1 MNYILH
7 LNAVFEQFSKDS
19 RLNPTHISLYMAL
32 FQFWNIN
39 RFPNKF
45 HISRDEVMQ
54 LAKIG
59 SKATYHKCLS
69 NLNDWKY
76 ILYFPSYNPFKGSEI
91 SLLVF
96 GTTTKQVVDKSKTS
110 NEQAVVSNTNNNKQK
125 TNLNKRGTPKNELE
139 VLSFFKAKNKS
150 SKEGL
155 KFYHHYQ
162 SLGWKIN
169 GKAVISDWRA
179 LAEKWLING
188 IEVKQFETLSHA
200 NSHGA
205 KDNLKITKDKNYGEP
220 L

>member
-76 ILYFPSYNPFKGSEI
+76 ILYFPSHNPFKGSEI

-96 GTTTKQVVDKSKTS
+96 GTTTKQVVDKSETS

-188 IEVKQFETLSHA
+188 IEVKQFETLSHT
-200 NSHGA
+200 NRHGA
-205 KDNLKITKDKNYGEP
+205 KDNLKTTKDKNYGEP

>member
-91 SLLVF
+91 TLLVF
-96 GTTTKQVVDKSKTS
+96 GTTTKQVVDNPETS

-150 SKEGL
+150 TKEGL
-155 KFYHHYQ
+155 RFYHHYQ

-169 GKAVISDWRA
+169 GKAVITDWKA

-188 IEVKQFETLSHA
+188 IEVKHFETVSHPD
-200 NSHGA
+200 SYRGR
-205 KDNLKITKDKNYGEP
+205 DNLKITKDKNYGEP

>member
-1 MNYILH
+1 MNYIVH

-39 RFPNKF
+39 RFPKKF
-45 HISRDEVMQ
+45 YISREEVMQ
-54 LAKIG
+54 MAKIG
-59 SKATYHKCLS
+59 SKTTYHRCLR
-69 NLNDWKY
+69 NLDDWKY
-76 ILYFPSYNPFKGSEI
+76 LVYFPSHNPFKGSEI
-91 SLLVF
+91 TLLVF
-96 GTTTKQVVDKSKTS
+96 GTTSKQVLDNPETS
-110 NEQAVVSNTNNNKQK
+110 MKQAVVSNTNNNKQR

-139 VLSFFKAKNKS
+139 VLSFFKTKNGS
-150 SKEGL
+150 PTDGM

-169 GKAVISDWRA
+169 GKAIITDWKA

-188 IEVKQFETLSHA
+188 IEVKHFETVFHPDSYR
-200 NSHGA
+200 GR
-205 KDNLKITKDKNYGEP
+205 DNLKTTKDKNYGEP